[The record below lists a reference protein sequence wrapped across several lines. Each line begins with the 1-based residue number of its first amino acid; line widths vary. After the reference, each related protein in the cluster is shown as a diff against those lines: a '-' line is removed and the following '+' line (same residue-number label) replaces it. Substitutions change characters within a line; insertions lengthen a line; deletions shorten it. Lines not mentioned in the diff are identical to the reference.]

1 MSDPVVGSAAK
12 LEHSEH
18 RRAQYKRL
26 AKENILCPGQTDLS
40 YRYWLDS
47 RRATREPGV
56 TKLVVNLSYRYWLD
70 SRRATREPG
79 ITKPEKSKD
88 APLKTAPD
96 KKWLRQGRQKERLL
110 RQIPNNIPIHLLETC
125 DSYPIG

>member
-1 MSDPVVGSAAK
+1 MACLPLQQEARQTEMSDPVVGSAAK

-56 TKLVVNLSYRYWLD
+56 TK
-70 SRRATREPG
+70 
-79 ITKPEKSKD
+79 PEKSKD

-125 DSYPIG
+125 DSYPIV